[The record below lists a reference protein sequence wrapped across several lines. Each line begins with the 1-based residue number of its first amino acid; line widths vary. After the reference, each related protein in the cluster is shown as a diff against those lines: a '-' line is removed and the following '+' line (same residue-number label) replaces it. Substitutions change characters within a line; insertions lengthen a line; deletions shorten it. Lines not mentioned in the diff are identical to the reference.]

1 MAQAGP
7 IAVYGATGYTGRL
20 VVRELRRRHA
30 DVVLSGRSAPR
41 LQALAEELEL
51 EAPVRA
57 AELDDRDALRHALG
71 ECAAV
76 ISCAGPFVR
85 YGEPVLKAAVE
96 TGTHY
101 VDTTG
106 EQDYMKHV
114 YERYDDAARAA
125 EVAAIPA
132 VGFDYVPGDL
142 ASRLAARDR
151 EPLRQVA
158 VGYAVSGFR
167 ATRGTLHSA
176 LDAARRRRLEYRDG
190 QWTVGGLFPPRA
202 HFTFPEPIGRRAMVC
217 FPSGEVLTVP
227 RHTRTR
233 TVSSWITAA
242 AFAPPVPGA
251 EQMVP
256 LALPALALAL
266 RTPAR
271 ALVDLAI
278 DRLPEGPTGEQRRA
292 ARFTIVALAFG
303 EDGSSGRVVL
313 RGEDMYGLT
322 AVTAVHSAQLLAGE
336 AADRTGAL
344 APAQAF
350 DPVAFLNH
358 LADHGVSF
366 ELDGVVEEAAV

>member
-20 VVRELRRRHA
+20 VVQELRRRHA

-41 LQALAEELEL
+41 LRALAEELEL

-76 ISCAGPFVR
+76 ISCAGPFIR
-85 YGEPVLKAAVE
+85 YGEPVVKAAVE

-106 EQDYMKHV
+106 EQDYMQHV
-114 YERYDDAARAA
+114 YGRYDDAARAA
-125 EVAAIPA
+125 EVAVIPA

-142 ASRLAARDR
+142 ACRLAARNH

-158 VGYAVSGFR
+158 VGYAVSGFA

-176 LDAARRRRLEYRDG
+176 LEVAGRPALQYREG
-190 QWTVGGLFPPRA
+190 QLTRGGVVPPRA
-202 HFTFPEPIGRRAMVC
+202 HFTFPQPIGRRAMLS

-233 TVSSWITAA
+233 AVSSWVTAGT
-242 AFAPPVPGA
+242 FAPPLPGA

-256 LALPALALAL
+256 LAAPALGLAL

-271 ALVDLAI
+271 ALLDLAI
-278 DRLPEGPTGEQRRA
+278 DRLPEGPSPEQRRA
-292 ARFTIVALAFG
+292 ARFTIAALAFG
-303 EDGSSGRVVL
+303 EDGTSGRAVV

-322 AVTAVHSAQLLAGE
+322 AVTAAHSALLLAGE
-336 AADRTGAL
+336 AADRIGAL

-358 LADHGVSF
+358 LGEHGVSF